1 MNCIL
6 RQLLER
12 NNLVNSE
19 RYWFYPPYSMT
30 KWIVVTYDD
39 AIRFISGFRITKDN
53 TIDDYGIS
61 SLSKLTEYKFIDR
74 EVKRLIKEFKK
85 LSKEAK
91 ERKIQEK
98 LKDLEKDFQ

>member
-12 NNLVNSE
+12 NNLVNSN

-30 KWIVVTYDD
+30 NWIVVTYDD
-39 AIRFISGFRITKDN
+39 CIRFISGFGITKDN

-61 SLSKLTEYKFIDR
+61 SQFKLTEYKFIDR
-74 EVKRLIKEFKK
+74 EVKRLIKEFKQ
-85 LSKEAK
+85 LSLVVKENK
-91 ERKIQEK
+91 VQEK
-98 LKDLEKDFQ
+98 LKDLEKDFV

>member
-12 NNLVNSE
+12 NKLVNSN

-30 KWIVVTYDD
+30 NWIVVTYDED
-39 AIRFISGFRITKDN
+39 IRFINGFGITKDN

-61 SLSKLTEYKFIDR
+61 QYFKLTEYKFIDR
-74 EVKRLIKEFKK
+74 EVKRLIKEFKQ
-85 LSKEAK
+85 LSLVVKENK
-91 ERKIQEK
+91 VQEK
-98 LKDLEKDFQ
+98 LKDLEKDFK

>member
-12 NNLVNSE
+12 NNLVNSN

-30 KWIVVTYDD
+30 SWIVVTYDD
-39 AIRFISGFRITKDN
+39 AIRFISGFGITRHN

-61 SLSKLTEYKFIDR
+61 SLFKLTEYKFIDR
-74 EVKRLIKEFKK
+74 EVKRLIKEFNR
-85 LSKEAK
+85 LSIEVK
-91 ERKIQEK
+91 ERKVREK
-98 LKDLEKDFQ
+98 LKDLEKDFV

>member
-6 RQLLER
+6 WQLLER
-12 NNLVNSE
+12 NNLVNSN
-19 RYWFYPPYSMT
+19 RYWYYPPYSMT
-30 KWIVVTYDD
+30 QWIVVTYDD
-39 AIRFISGFRITKDN
+39 AIRFISVFGITRHN

-61 SLSKLTEYKFIDR
+61 SNFKLTEYSLIDK

-91 ERKIQEK
+91 EKKVQEK
-98 LKDLEKDFQ
+98 LKDLEKDFV